1 MQDEKPAMVR
11 CIPGQSCCRAPETP
25 EAQRGGP
32 IATMFFRTSWAAR
45 KYRPIEHDSAKT
57 HLGDANQIFAAIG
70 IIAAL
75 GIGECTE
82 SSYRCIRR
90 RKGLHCGMM
99 SEQQQPDS
107 QSPGQV
113 EAQPTRKPDL
123 SSYCPNC
130 GTQMRDSRCKM
141 VCKTCGF
148 FLSCSDFY

>member
-1 MQDEKPAMVR
+1 M
-11 CIPGQSCCRAPETP
+11 
-25 EAQRGGP
+25 
-32 IATMFFRTSWAAR
+32 AR
-45 KYRPIEHDSAKT
+45 KHPAIEHDLRNT
-57 HLGDANQIFAAIG
+57 FTVVANQIFVAIG

-82 SSYRCIRR
+82 RSYRCIRR

-113 EAQPTRKPDL
+113 EAKPAAKPDL